1 MVCTVTDF
9 THNSCYSCD
18 LIVVFFGASSDAVH
32 IYIQLLSKLSV
43 SSYHILDFHGGTA
56 SSSCQ
61 LTNLVGYYSKAS
73 AHFTRS
79 GSFNCG
85 AGDVPMCMLDDQ
97 PSHLIR
103 EDGMPLGWPER
114 LTPSC

>member
-43 SSYHILDFHGGTA
+43 RDA
-56 SSSCQ
+56 PN
-61 LTNLVGYYSKAS
+61 NLPRGSGKPKIHS
-73 AHFTRS
+73 AISAFR
-79 GSFNCG
+79 
-85 AGDVPMCMLDDQ
+85 
-97 PSHLIR
+97 
-103 EDGMPLGWPER
+103 
-114 LTPSC
+114 